1 MQPHCLQL
9 FWTLCNHQ
17 SSWIFPLQEQKQNLA
32 PSPTVVV
39 LPSSCSPE
47 ENKPHLLQEKK
58 KVPVFQCKLPPFWLL
73 LLSQLC
79 KSGLWILYNLISTV
93 MPAETCSIGFVF
105 ASTVNRCD
113 WSHTGTF
120 PSYYRVILLF
130 SLFGLKQDKTQIL
143 QSRTVSRITFLV
155 NLAAYSVQP
164 RE

>member
-1 MQPHCLQL
+1 M
-9 FWTLCNHQ
+9 N
-17 SSWIFPLQEQKQNLA
+17 I
-32 PSPTVVV
+32 PTTGAEAE
-39 LPSSCSPE
+39 PSSVSYRCGITFILFPWG
-47 ENKPHLLQEKK
+47 KQATLVTRKKK

-164 RE
+164 REQTIKCAHSPHNTEKKK